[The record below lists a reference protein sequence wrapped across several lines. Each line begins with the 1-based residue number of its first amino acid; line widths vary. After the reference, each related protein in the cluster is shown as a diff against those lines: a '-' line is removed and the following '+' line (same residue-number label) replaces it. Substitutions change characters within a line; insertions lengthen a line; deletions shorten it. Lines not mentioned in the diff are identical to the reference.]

1 MKTIL
6 RNFFFVL
13 RRFKMATILNVL
25 GLSVAY
31 VAFILIMIQ
40 VNFDKTFDCYYPN
53 AEAIFRLDVQHREQA
68 QAVIS
73 RPYARSFIK
82 SSPHIKSGCIM
93 DLAVE
98 DLYFQIEKE
107 GQRMSYKEKGWTVSP
122 EFIDVFQLDMIEGD
136 EKALE
141 EPLSV
146 IVPESMAKKWFG
158 NESALNKQLHT
169 KYGQRGDVSL
179 TIKGVYRD
187 FPMNVS
193 LQNTLYARISD
204 TNNNDNWNNWN
215 YATFVRLDDPKH
227 AALVKENF
235 EKSFA
240 KELVGLKDVGWLNE
254 MKIRLT
260 SLPELHFVKGVV
272 FDNFPKASSQVLLV
286 LFSIGFVI
294 LIIAGI
300 NFTNFSTALT
310 PMRIKSINTQ
320 KVLGSSVMT
329 LRNCLLLEAVCI
341 SVFAYLLALLLL
353 EYVKVSPIVSLI
365 DADLVWSNHWKILA
379 GTGLLAIVLGILAG
393 LYPSYYVTSFP
404 PALVLKGSFGLSP
417 EGRKMRSLLIG
428 IQYVAVFV
436 LIIGSLFMY
445 LQNYYM
451 QHAPLG
457 YDKEEVIVARLN
469 WGNIQKEREALTNQL
484 KSSAGVKDVTY
495 SEILLSSGDQY
506 MQWGRDYKNG
516 SITFQCIPVTS
527 SFLKIMGVKVN
538 EGRDFRSEDELKD
551 RGCFIFNET
560 ARAKYDLQLGDKIG
574 GDEVVGFIPDVKFAS
589 FRQEISPMAFYVW
602 GKSRWGMPI
611 NYDYVY
617 VKFNAGSDLQAGIE
631 HVRKTL
637 AKFDS
642 DYPFDI
648 EFYDE
653 VFQTTY
659 EKELKMGALITLFSL
674 VAIFISIVG
683 VFGLVVFESEYRRKE
698 IAIRKVLGSTTGQIL
713 FLFNRGY
720 LLIISICFAIGVPI
734 AWYGIH
740 KWLENFAYRIPLYW
754 WVFPL
759 VFVLV
764 GLVTTITVT
773 FQNWQVANE
782 NPVKNIKLE

>member
-53 AEAIFRLDVQHREQA
+53 AETIFRLDVQHREQA

-107 GQRMSYKEKGWTVSP
+107 GQRMSYKEKEWTVSP

-215 YATFVRLDDPKH
+215 YATFVRLDDPEH

-235 EKSFA
+235 EKTFA

-320 KVLGSSVMT
+320 KVLGSSVVT
-329 LRNCLLLEAVCI
+329 LRSCLLLEAVCI

-353 EYVKVSPIVSLI
+353 EYVKFHP
-365 DADLVWSNHWKILA
+365 
-379 GTGLLAIVLGILAG
+379 
-393 LYPSYYVTSFP
+393 SFP
-404 PALVLKGSFGLSP
+404 
-417 EGRKMRSLLIG
+417 
-428 IQYVAVFV
+428 
-436 LIIGSLFMY
+436 
-445 LQNYYM
+445 
-451 QHAPLG
+451 
-457 YDKEEVIVARLN
+457 
-469 WGNIQKEREALTNQL
+469 
-484 KSSAGVKDVTY
+484 
-495 SEILLSSGDQY
+495 
-506 MQWGRDYKNG
+506 
-516 SITFQCIPVTS
+516 
-527 SFLKIMGVKVN
+527 
-538 EGRDFRSEDELKD
+538 
-551 RGCFIFNET
+551 
-560 ARAKYDLQLGDKIG
+560 
-574 GDEVVGFIPDVKFAS
+574 
-589 FRQEISPMAFYVW
+589 
-602 GKSRWGMPI
+602 
-611 NYDYVY
+611 
-617 VKFNAGSDLQAGIE
+617 
-631 HVRKTL
+631 
-637 AKFDS
+637 
-642 DYPFDI
+642 
-648 EFYDE
+648 
-653 VFQTTY
+653 
-659 EKELKMGALITLFSL
+659 
-674 VAIFISIVG
+674 
-683 VFGLVVFESEYRRKE
+683 
-698 IAIRKVLGSTTGQIL
+698 
-713 FLFNRGY
+713 
-720 LLIISICFAIGVPI
+720 
-734 AWYGIH
+734 
-740 KWLENFAYRIPLYW
+740 
-754 WVFPL
+754 
-759 VFVLV
+759 
-764 GLVTTITVT
+764 
-773 FQNWQVANE
+773 
-782 NPVKNIKLE
+782 